1 MKNLFITGGAGFI
14 GSNFIKHVLENTN
27 YNVFNFDK
35 LTYAGNLENLT
46 DIENNPRYKFIKG
59 DICDLEEVG
68 AALRENNIDTI
79 INFAAESHVDRSIL
93 GSREFVVTN
102 ILGTEVLLDYFKTLQ
117 LEKFLQVS
125 TDEVY
130 GTLPEDDKSVK
141 FTEETS
147 LAPNSPYSASKAS
160 ADMLCRAYYHTHH
173 LPILVTRCSN
183 NYGPYQFPEKL
194 IPLMIAKALDGEK
207 LPVYGDGKNVR
218 DWLYV
223 DDHCSGIL
231 AVLEKGKYG
240 EVYNIGGNNE
250 WYNIDIVKL
259 ILEKLGK
266 SEDQITYVKDR
277 PGHDRRYAIDSSKI
291 MNELGWA
298 PKYQFPEGIEMTIKW
313 YLDNQNWWRKV
324 MSGEYLKY
332 YDENYSSKV

>member
-27 YNVFNFDK
+27 YNVFNYDK

-46 DIENNPRYKFIKG
+46 DVENNPRYKFIKG
-59 DICDLEEVG
+59 DICHLDEVG
-68 AALRENNIDTI
+68 EALRENKIDTI
-79 INFAAESHVDRSIL
+79 VNFAAESHVDRSIL

-102 ILGTEVLLDYFKTLQ
+102 ILGTEVLLDYFKTLG

-130 GTLPEDDKSVK
+130 GTLPEDDKSIK
-141 FTEETS
+141 FTEETP

-231 AVLEKGKYG
+231 AVLERGKYG

-266 SEDQITYVKDR
+266 TEDQITYVKDR

-313 YLDNQNWWRKV
+313 YLDNQKWWREV

-332 YDENYSSKV
+332 YENNYSSKL